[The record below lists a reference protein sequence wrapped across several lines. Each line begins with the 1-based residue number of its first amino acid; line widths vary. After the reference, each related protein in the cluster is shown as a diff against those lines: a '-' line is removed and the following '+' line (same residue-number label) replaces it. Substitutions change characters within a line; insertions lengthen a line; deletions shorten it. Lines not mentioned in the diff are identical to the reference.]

1 MRIVTKATYYV
12 CLIEPPGKQCH
23 HAVRIQEH
31 KEKPK
36 GLEVEVETIRLLLE
50 RLVEEPKVGAAEGRQ
65 VDQYLTD
72 GSLVR
77 GPIDIMR
84 MVLEDGRGVSEDA
97 ALMEEEEEGPEEDKS
112 LPTDQE
118 LGPATLCP

>member
-1 MRIVTKATYYV
+1 M
-12 CLIEPPGKQCH
+12 
-23 HAVRIQEH
+23 
-31 KEKPK
+31 
-36 GLEVEVETIRLLLE
+36 EVETIRLLLE
-50 RLVEEPKVGAAEGRQ
+50 RLMEEPKVGAAEGRQ

-97 ALMEEEEEGPEEDKS
+97 ALMEEEEEGPEEDKVRNVAWHGHTPLYCTYLHTVDGRYS
-112 LPTDQE
+112 RY
-118 LGPATLCP
+118 

>member
-1 MRIVTKATYYV
+1 
-12 CLIEPPGKQCH
+12 
-23 HAVRIQEH
+23 
-31 KEKPK
+31 
-36 GLEVEVETIRLLLE
+36 
-50 RLVEEPKVGAAEGRQ
+50 VEEPKVGAAEGRQ

-97 ALMEEEEEGPEEDKS
+97 ALMEEEEEGPEEDKVRNVAWYGHTPFKS
-112 LPTDQE
+112 GKPTSI
-118 LGPATLCP
+118 L

>member
-1 MRIVTKATYYV
+1 MRIVTKATYS
-12 CLIEPPGKQCH
+12 CLSEPPGKQCH

-31 KEKPK
+31 KEK
-36 GLEVEVETIRLLLE
+36 GQEVEVETIRLLLE

-72 GSLVR
+72 GSLVG

-84 MVLEDGRGVSEDA
+84 MVLVDGRGVSEEA
-97 ALMEEEEEGPEEDKS
+97 ALMEEEEEEGPEEDKS

-118 LGPATLCP
+118 LSPATLCP

>member
-1 MRIVTKATYYV
+1 M
-12 CLIEPPGKQCH
+12 
-23 HAVRIQEH
+23 
-31 KEKPK
+31 
-36 GLEVEVETIRLLLE
+36 EVETIRLLLE

-84 MVLEDGRGVSEDA
+84 MVLEDGRGGSEDA
-97 ALMEEEEEGPEEDKS
+97 ALMEEEEGPEEEEVRNVAMYGHTPFKS
-112 LPTDQE
+112 GKRTSIL
-118 LGPATLCP
+118 